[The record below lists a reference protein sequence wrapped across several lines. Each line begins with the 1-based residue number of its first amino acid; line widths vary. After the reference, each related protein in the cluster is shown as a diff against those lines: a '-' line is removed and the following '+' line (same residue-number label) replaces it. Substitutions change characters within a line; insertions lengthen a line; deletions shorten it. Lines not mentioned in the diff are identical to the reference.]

1 MQSSEGN
8 KNVQG
13 GEVNQ
18 NDFQQAMDTKID
30 HLKTKMD
37 KMMQGVQSKI
47 NERFEVQKQE
57 QTQVNA

>member
-8 KNVQG
+8 QNAQDG
-13 GEVNQ
+13 GVNQ
-18 NDFQQAMDTKID
+18 NDFQQAMETKID
-30 HLKTKMD
+30 HLKIKMD

-57 QTQVNA
+57 